1 LIIWYVHGAGAS
13 NRSFAWLH
21 EQLGEFPAQFF
32 HYDLD
37 ETAQSVIQRLSYA
50 LTQDG
55 RAAML
60 VGHSLGGI
68 AATACSAANVTRL
81 VTLCAPFGGVR
92 YVDLMSL
99 FSRHPLLSDLRSHG
113 RLLSS
118 VRATHLTRPH
128 LAIVGTQGLPFFAE
142 DNDGVVTVASQT
154 ALSGVRYTKLPLNHF
169 EVLLSRDV
177 ADLIRSFAGEHP

>member
-1 LIIWYVHGAGAS
+1 MIIWYVHGAGAS

-32 HYDLD
+32 DYGVD
-37 ETAQSVIQRLSYA
+37 ETAQSVIQRLSYSLA
-50 LTQDG
+50 QHG
-55 RAAML
+55 HPAML

-68 AATACSAANVTRL
+68 IATACAANVTRL

-92 YVDLMSL
+92 HADLMSL
-99 FSRHPLLSDLRSHG
+99 FSRHPLLNDLRAHG
-113 RLLSS
+113 PLLSG
-118 VRATHLTRPH
+118 VRAAHRTRPH

-142 DNDGVVTVASQT
+142 DNDGALTVASQT

-169 EVLLSRDV
+169 EVLLSSDV
-177 ADLIRSFAGEHP
+177 VDLIRSFAGEHP